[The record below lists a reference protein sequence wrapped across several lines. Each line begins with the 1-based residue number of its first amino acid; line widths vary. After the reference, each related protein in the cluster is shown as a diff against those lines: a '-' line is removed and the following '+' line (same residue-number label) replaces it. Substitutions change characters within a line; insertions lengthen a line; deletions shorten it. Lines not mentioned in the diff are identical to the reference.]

1 MHLLSSKLYCF
12 LLVGECSCLC
22 VTTVY
27 VRLFIVSVRTIK
39 KKFVS
44 YYLFTMCK
52 FLLITT
58 SKNMK
63 KCQIPQDV
71 YKKDADQ
78 TVPPNNLMSVFI
90 QPGMLYSF

>member
-39 KKFVS
+39 KVR
-44 YYLFTMCK
+44 
-52 FLLITT
+52 FLLFIHNVLV
-58 SKNMK
+58 S
-63 KCQIPQDV
+63 I
-71 YKKDADQ
+71 
-78 TVPPNNLMSVFI
+78 NNNE
-90 QPGMLYSF
+90 